1 MKILARNREEK
12 SSKMP
17 GKILALILSAT
28 MFITPR
34 FSVFAAP
41 TGPGASPETERY
53 DAATLARLQ
62 DNRIEYDEIPD
73 LVHEYNPDI
82 SKAWN
87 TYKNSREDFAK
98 VVTEMESQQQVVKD
112 LADQYVSLGQ
122 LTGSQLL
129 VSTGRQLDKGYKGM
143 IQGMRDTYN
152 KWETNRQN
160 TSAIRRAE
168 RQVIA
173 GTQSAMIGYETMRQ
187 NIATLQTMVQL
198 YEKQADMM
206 GRMMSLGMA
215 TGTDLASA
223 NSSLLA
229 ARSQLMSL
237 ENQQESVRR
246 TFCMLL
252 GYDPETQPEICPIP
266 EFDMSRL
273 EGMNL
278 EEDTRK
284 AIGNNYTLISQ
295 RTSAK
300 GNTNDQVAARSRMIE
315 EGDQKLI
322 IEMQRLYQE
331 VQDKQAA
338 YQAAQTGF
346 AAAELNQEAS
356 ERQYQLGLLSEAQYI
371 GAQLAY
377 YQKKAAKESA
387 NLNLLQAMENYD
399 WGVLGFAVVSD

>member
-1 MKILARNREEK
+1 MKR
-12 SSKMP
+12 
-17 GKILALILSAT
+17 LALILSITILT
-28 MFITPR
+28 MPGLKA
-34 FSVFAAP
+34 FAAP
-41 TGPGASPETERY
+41 TGPGAPPEAGRY

-62 DNRIEYDEIPD
+62 DNRIEYDEIPK

-82 SKAWN
+82 SKAWD
-87 TYKNSREDFAK
+87 TYMSSREDFAG
-98 VVTEMESQQQVVKD
+98 VVTEMESQQQVVKE

-168 RQVIA
+168 RQVVA
-173 GTQSAMIGYETMRQ
+173 GTQSAMIGYETIRQ

-198 YEKQADMM
+198 YERQTDMA
-206 GRMMSLGMA
+206 GRMTSLGLA

-246 TFCMLL
+246 TLCMLL
-252 GYDPETQPEICPIP
+252 GYDPDSQPEICPIP

-273 EGMNL
+273 DGMNL

-300 GNTNDQVAARSRMIE
+300 GNTNDQVAARSRMID

-331 VQDKQAA
+331 VQDKRAA
-338 YQAAQTGF
+338 YEAAQTGF
-346 AAAELNQEAS
+346 AAAELSRDAS
-356 ERQYQLGLLSEAQYI
+356 ERQYRLGLLSEAQYI
-371 GAQLAY
+371 GTQLAY

-399 WGVLGFAVVSD
+399 WGVLGFAAVSD